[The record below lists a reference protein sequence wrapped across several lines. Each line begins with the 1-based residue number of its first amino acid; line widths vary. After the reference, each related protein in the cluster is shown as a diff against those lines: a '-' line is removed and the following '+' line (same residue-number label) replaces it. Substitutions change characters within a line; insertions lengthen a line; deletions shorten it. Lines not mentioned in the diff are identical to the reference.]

1 MNKSIF
7 LTIILAGILLVIAS
21 LLFVRFNPAELH
33 VSETDISLLA
43 QQIIRGEDHVT
54 VEELSDRI
62 IKARDDYLLIDLRP
76 AAQYAERHIDTA
88 VHMPLSE
95 LVKPEVL
102 AGLPVDH
109 AVIVYSNSTTNAAQA
124 ATILRLSGIPAY
136 SLIGGYNHWSAFMAD
151 PAAAVEVVAPAAAL
165 DVVVVLVPE
174 DAVPAPVAVDVVVPL
189 AGADGVSSAGQRG
202 HVHGQEGQLARG
214 ESLRGDRLAVGAR
227 DDVPEGAHLLAQD
240 NQVRA
245 RPRARIPHVD
255 GSRVAAAAFVE
266 RGRQQLPRLRI
277 GVHREGLLDHPLLL
291 VKLGVFASG

>member
-109 AVIVYSNSTTNAAQA
+109 AVIVYSNNTTNAAQA

-151 PAAAVEVVAPAAAL
+151 PAAAGIAQHDARQQAKYDAVRCYLEGEYVAEAGLVVRQPAAAGFTPPLTPVEQDQGMDDPLGLGLGLGL
-165 DVVVVLVPE
+165 D
-174 DAVPAPVAVDVVVPL
+174 
-189 AGADGVSSAGQRG
+189 AGAETETGTQDPLGLGLG
-202 HVHGQEGQLARG
+202 LGIDTGT
-214 ESLRGDRLAVGAR
+214 GAA
-227 DDVPEGAHLLAQD
+227 PG
-240 NQVRA
+240 
-245 RPRARIPHVD
+245 PGKPPK
-255 GSRVAAAAFVE
+255 G
-266 RGRQQLPRLRI
+266 LRI
-277 GVHREGLLDHPLLL
+277 GKGC
-291 VKLGVFASG
+291 